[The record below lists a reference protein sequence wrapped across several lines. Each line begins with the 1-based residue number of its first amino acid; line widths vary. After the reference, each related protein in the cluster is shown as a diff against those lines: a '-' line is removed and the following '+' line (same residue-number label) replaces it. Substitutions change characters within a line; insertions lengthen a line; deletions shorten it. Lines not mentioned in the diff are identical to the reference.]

1 MFVVLPYNKTSS
13 KLEVNESRFELFS
26 AMNRQIDNIPPTAT
40 SLVEHTKRAVLQA
53 NIWHQIDR
61 KETNELD
68 PASFGWRAIEGKWKP
83 HWSDLP
89 EVSNM
94 CHELIKCGCRQC
106 KPSSCKCRQEDLP
119 CSLLCKCGGNCQT
132 FINPI
137 FRGGRGLF
145 APPQVFHLLLLE

>member
-1 MFVVLPYNKTSS
+1 MLLYHKTSS

-26 AMNRQIDNIPPTAT
+26 AMKRQIDNIPPTAA

-68 PASFGWRAIEGKWKP
+68 PASFGWRVIEGKWKP

-89 EVSNM
+89 EVSSI
-94 CHELIKCGCRQC
+94 CRELIKCDVASVNQAVANVAKRTFYVLFFVNVVEIVEHLLTL
-106 KPSSCKCRQEDLP
+106 SSK
-119 CSLLCKCGGNCQT
+119 GG
-132 FINPI
+132 
-137 FRGGRGLF
+137 GLF
-145 APPQVFHLLLLE
+145 APLEFFISYS